1 MAADFVSVRGWRNKL
16 RALFAPPAWAA
27 DYHARRASGAR
38 AGVAPLGDSMSVEEN
53 HTAAFQTPR
62 RP

>member
-27 DYHARRASGAR
+27 DYHARRAAGASAR
-38 AGVAPLGDSMSVEEN
+38 VAPSGGDTSIEEN